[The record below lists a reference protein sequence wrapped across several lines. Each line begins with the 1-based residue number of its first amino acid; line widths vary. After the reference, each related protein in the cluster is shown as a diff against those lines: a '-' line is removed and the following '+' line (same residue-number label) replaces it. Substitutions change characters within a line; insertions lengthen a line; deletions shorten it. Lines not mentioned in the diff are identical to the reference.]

1 MALLEICLADQ
12 NPVVNYLSYNLFK
25 PDVIIWLIPENYEFH
40 LDKIKEKMPEDH
52 ASEFIS
58 KNIPENDLPGIINIC
73 QKIKDE
79 YENYEIQ
86 LNITGG
92 KKVQSL
98 IIANFFHDIAN
109 KIYFTDAK
117 HSRIYDILAG
127 ETTNYFFDLTVNE
140 YFELQGILMESGLRF
155 DPEIGSR
162 STLSYFI
169 GNNIY
174 FISPFIDKVRDEI
187 RNKQSNKNDY
197 TWELKN
203 NEAQM
208 SVSYVAE
215 REKLIFNYFSNGNAN
230 TIEMEEEKGLEYLL
244 RGGWLRELT
253 FLRIHKGVNS
263 DSRLNIKLDRKSLP
277 QGENLEPLLD
287 IASIKG
293 SCLYIFQCF
302 AFPIDRNSYME
313 LKAIRN
319 TKNLLHAD
327 AFVMLA
333 HKPNRNFIDQAHA
346 DGIKIVYGKRISKF
360 NF

>member
-25 PDVIIWLIPENYEFH
+25 PDLIIWLIPENIDYH
-40 LDKIKEKMPEDH
+40 LEKIQEKMLPDQETR
-52 ASEFIS
+52 FLT

-73 QKIKDE
+73 KKIKEE
-79 YENYEIQ
+79 YDDCEIQ
-86 LNITGG
+86 LNLTGG

-98 IIANFFHDIAN
+98 IIANFFRDYAK
-109 KIYFTDAK
+109 KIYFIDAR
-117 HSRIYDILAG
+117 HSRIYDILGG

-140 YFELQGILMESGLRF
+140 YFELQGIVMESGLRF

-174 FISPFIDKVRDEI
+174 YVSPFIDRVREEI
-187 RNKQSNKNDY
+187 KTKQKQQNSY

-203 NEAQM
+203 KEVQM
-208 SVSYVAE
+208 AIEYESQAGKIAVRYF
-215 REKLIFNYFSNGNAN
+215 FNDNAN
-230 TIEMEEEKGLEYLL
+230 TLEMEEEKAIEYLL
-244 RGGWLRELT
+244 HGGWLRELT
-253 FLRIHKGVNS
+253 FLRIHKGTNS
-263 DSRLNIKLDRKSLP
+263 DSRLNIKINRDSYP
-277 QGENLEPLLD
+277 QGEFLESILD

-293 SCLYIFQCF
+293 SCLYLFQCF
-302 AFPIDRNSYME
+302 AFPIDRNSYLE
-313 LKAIRN
+313 LKALRN

-327 AFVMLA
+327 AFIMLA
-333 HKPNRNFIDQAHA
+333 HKPNKSFIDQAHS